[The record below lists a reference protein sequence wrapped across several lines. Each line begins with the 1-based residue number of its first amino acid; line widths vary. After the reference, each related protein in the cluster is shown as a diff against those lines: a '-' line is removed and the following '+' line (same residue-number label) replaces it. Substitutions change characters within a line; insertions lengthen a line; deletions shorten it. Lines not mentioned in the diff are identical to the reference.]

1 MPKAPS
7 PKKNPGRR
15 GGTFRKRSP
24 SPAPE
29 PADTFGWVSEI
40 PEDWTVSDYCIF
52 FLYRPFDQDPRL
64 DHPHEG

>member
-7 PKKNPGRR
+7 LKKHSGRR
-15 GGTFRKRSP
+15 GMLRKRSL
-24 SPAPE
+24 SPVPE